1 MANKFLDTSSNFTSA
16 SWKTIDNTSYL
27 DGNNSS
33 VTNSSTSYVASSS
46 FTPGAITV
54 EGVALK
60 IANTSVGPTGTFS
73 MQLWNSTDS
82 AQAGLVQCNLSDLVS
97 IGIKAQTPG
106 GWCYFKFSSPV
117 TLIAAKAYQIRILS
131 SVNGTVAVYRGA
143 TAGDWLRSLV
153 TSTTGTVGAGDILY
167 MGGAIGGVGS
177 VTTIAPVFDNTAT
190 TVFNSLKIGYG
201 CSMTCQNSASTNYN
215 LYTTAQSQI
224 SGSFEIGN
232 SGARIN
238 STSSFTWECQSAAAA
253 GNSIIVGSGGTLRA
267 FGATKT
273 RMARAAANFSAGATS
288 ITTDISTGWENGDL
302 IGIGATSRAATPL
315 TETKTLTAD
324 AAGTTLT
331 ISAVTDLKSGT
342 APVQAPLI
350 NLTSNVNFRGTSAAN
365 TFYISL
371 SGAIATIDFDS
382 ATFRYL
388 GSATTGTRGIGI
400 AASSASNTYKINSCA
415 FYDLHT
421 SAISIEANVSTA
433 QAGTIESTNNVQF
446 GGFSHANNA
455 AATLSAGFT
464 SAKFTGNWVIGCVGA
479 SSISINSLDRRF
491 EIKDNVVNGARGSTN
506 FSITTSANAYSWAQG
521 EISGN
526 RTEACASVGFVL
538 SFVNTIAS
546 NFTAY
551 RCNTYG
557 FQIGLMSDSRIDGL
571 TSFGHTTG
579 SIIHPANTLISDITI
594 DNADVQAG
602 VTETCPRGILTTAN
616 TLLRNYKF
624 SNSNF
629 GTVTPHAAGGDIILV
644 SFTMGDIILIDSTL
658 GSTSQVVLQT
668 ALTRGSSVRIQ
679 KSGGV
684 AGTNKAWWRQG
695 LTVTDSTIYDPST
708 PGSTQSLRATPS
720 SATEDLY
727 FPIGRVGIPAG
738 SGATI
743 TMKVRKS
750 VIGDGA
756 AYNGNQAKIIMLAN
770 AAAGSSFD
778 TDQVV
783 MTSTNAAN
791 GAWETLTYTIPTV
804 SDSTALEFWGQV
816 DGTTGWV
823 NFDTVRVS

>member
-16 SWKTIDNTSYL
+16 NWKTIDATSYL
-27 DGNNSS
+27 DSAATAAY
-33 VTNSSTSYVASSS
+33 VTAVYTSTQN

-54 EGVALK
+54 EGVALRLQF
-60 IANTSVGPTGTFS
+60 ISVTPAGTFNV
-73 MQLWNSTDS
+73 QLWNATD
-82 AQAGLVQCNLSDLVS
+82 AVQAALVTCNVADLAT
-97 IGIKAQTPG
+97 IGVKSLGPN
-106 GWCYFKFSSPV
+106 GWVYFKFSSPV
-117 TLIAAKAYQIRILS
+117 TLTAAKAYQVRVLS
-131 SVNGTVAVYRGA
+131 SSTTQVSLYRDATVNNYSR
-143 TAGDWLRSLV
+143 LLV
-153 TSTTGTVGAGDILY
+153 TSTTGSVAATDGLY
-167 MGGAIGGVGS
+167 MGGNITGAGS
-177 VTTIAPVFDNTAT
+177 VNTIAPTFDNTAT
-190 TVFNSLKIGYG
+190 NVFNFLRIGHG
-201 CSMTCQNSASTNYN
+201 CDMACQNSPSTNYN
-215 LYTTAQSQI
+215 LYTTAQSLI
-224 SGSFEIGN
+224 FGSFEIGN
-232 SGARIN
+232 SVTRLDAT
-238 STSSFTWECQSAAAA
+238 STFTWENQAAVVA
-253 GNSIIVGSGGTLRA
+253 GNGILVGSGGRLTV
-267 FGATKT
+267 FGKTKT

-315 TETKTLTAD
+315 VETKALTAN
-324 AAGTTLT
+324 ASGTTLT
-331 ISAVTDLKSGT
+331 IAAVTNLKLGT
-342 APVQAPLI
+342 APTQAPLI
-350 NLTSNVNFRGTSAAN
+350 NLTSNINFRGSSAVN
-365 TFYISL
+365 TFYMSL
-371 SGAIATIDFDS
+371 SGVGATLDLESI
-382 ATFRYL
+382 TCRYL
-388 GSATTGTRGIGI
+388 GSVSAGFRGIGI
-400 AASSASNTYKINSCA
+400 ASLSQNNTFRVNSCA
-415 FYDLHT
+415 FYDLHA
-421 SAISIEANVSTA
+421 SAIAIEANASTA
-433 QAGTIESTNNVQF
+433 QAGIIEATNNVQF
-446 GGFSHANNA
+446 GGLSHAYNA

-479 SSISINSLDRRF
+479 SSISINSADRRF
-491 EIKDNVVNGARGSTN
+491 KIKDNVVNGAQGSTN
-506 FSITTSANAYSWAQG
+506 FSITTSANAYSWTQG

-526 RTEACASVGFVL
+526 RTEACASAGFVL

-557 FQIGLMSDSRIDGL
+557 IQTQLLSDSRINGL
-571 TSFGHTTG
+571 TSFGHVTG
-579 SIIHPANTLISDITI
+579 TLIIAASSLISDTTI
-594 DNADVQAG
+594 DSADVQAG
-602 VTETCPRGILTTAN
+602 VTETCPRGILTSAN
-616 TLLRNYKF
+616 CLLRNFKF

-629 GTVTPHAAGGDIILV
+629 GTVTQHSAGGDIILV
-644 SFTMGDIILIDSTL
+644 ALTMGEIILIDSTL

-804 SDSTALEFWGQV
+804 SDSTALTFYGQV
-816 DGTTGWV
+816 DGTAGWV
-823 NFDTVRVS
+823 NFDTLRIT

>member
-16 SWKTIDNTSYL
+16 NWKTIDATSYL
-27 DGNNSS
+27 NS
-33 VTNSSTSYVASSS
+33 TATAAYATGTYTATQN

-54 EGVALK
+54 EGVALRLQF
-60 IANTSVGPTGTFS
+60 ISATPAGTFNV
-73 MQLWNSTDS
+73 QLWNSTD
-82 AQAGLVQCNLSDLVS
+82 AVQAALVTCNVADLAT
-97 IGIKAQTPG
+97 IGVKALG
-106 GWCYFKFSSPV
+106 SNGWVYFKFASPV
-117 TLIAAKAYQIRILS
+117 TLTAAKAHQVRVLS
-131 SVNGTVAVYRGA
+131 SSATQVSLHRDGTVNNYSR
-143 TAGDWLRSLV
+143 LLV
-153 TSTTGTVGAGDILY
+153 TSTTGSVAANDGLY
-167 MGGAIGGVGS
+167 MGGNITGAGS
-177 VTTIAPVFDNTAT
+177 VNTIAPTFDNTAT
-190 TVFNSLKIGYG
+190 TVFNFLRVGYG
-201 CSMTCQNSASTNYN
+201 CNMTCQNSASTNYN
-215 LYTTAQSQI
+215 LYTTALSSI
-224 SGSFEIGN
+224 SGSFEVGN
-232 SGARIN
+232 SVTRLD
-238 STSSFTWECQSAAAA
+238 STSSFTWECQSATAA

-267 FGATKT
+267 FGTTKT
-273 RMARAAANFSAGATS
+273 RMARADANFSAGATS
-288 ITTDISTGWENGDL
+288 ITTDISTGWKNGDL

-315 TETKTLTAD
+315 TETKALTAD
-324 AAGTTLT
+324 AVGTTLT
-331 ISAVTDLKSGT
+331 IAAVTNLKLGT

-350 NLTSNVNFRGTSAAN
+350 NLTSNINFRGSSATN

-371 SGAIATIDFDS
+371 NGRDATLDLDS
-382 ATFRYL
+382 ITCRYL
-388 GSATTGTRGIGI
+388 GSVTTGARGIGI
-400 AASSASNTYKINSCA
+400 AALSQDNTFRVNSCA
-415 FYDLHT
+415 FYDLHA
-421 SAISIEANVSTA
+421 SAIAIEANASTA
-433 QAGTIESTNNVQF
+433 QAGIIESTNNVQF
-446 GGFSHANNA
+446 GGLSHAYNA

-479 SSISINSLDRRF
+479 SSISINSADRRF
-491 EIKDNVVNGARGSTN
+491 EVKDNVVNGAQGSTN
-506 FSITTSANAYSWAQG
+506 FVITTSANAYSWTQG

-526 RTEACASVGFVL
+526 RTEACAAVGFAL
-538 SFVNTIAS
+538 GFVNTIAS
-546 NFTAY
+546 NFTTY

-557 FQIGLMSDSRIDGL
+557 IQTQLLSDSRINGL
-571 TSFGHTTG
+571 TSFGHVTG
-579 SIIHPANTLISDITI
+579 TLITAASSLISDMTI
-594 DNADVQAG
+594 DSADVQSG
-602 VTETCPRGILTTAN
+602 VTETCPRGILTAAN
-616 TLLRNYKF
+616 CLLRNFKF

-629 GTVTPHAAGGDIILV
+629 GTVTQHSLGDIILV
-644 SFTMGDIILIDSTL
+644 SLTMGEIILIDSTL

-684 AGTNKAWWRQG
+684 AGTNKGWWRQG

-823 NFDTVRVS
+823 NFDVLRVS

>member
-16 SWKTIDNTSYL
+16 NWKTIDSTSYL
-27 DGNNSS
+27 DA
-33 VTNSSTSYVASSS
+33 TTSAAYATAAYTATQN

-54 EGVALK
+54 EGVALRLQF
-60 IANTSVGPTGTFS
+60 INATPAGTFNV
-73 MQLWNSTDS
+73 QLWNATD
-82 AQAGLVQCNLSDLVS
+82 AVQAALVTCNVADLAT
-97 IGIKAQTPG
+97 IGVKSLGPN
-106 GWCYFKFSSPV
+106 GWVYFKFSSPV
-117 TLIAAKAYQIRILS
+117 TLIAAKAYQVRVLS
-131 SVNGTVAVYRGA
+131 SSTTQVSIYRDATVNNWSR
-143 TAGDWLRSLV
+143 LLV
-153 TSTTGTVGAGDILY
+153 TSTTGSVAATDGLY
-167 MGGAIGGVGS
+167 MGGNIDGAGS
-177 VTTIAPVFDNTAT
+177 VNTIAPTFDNTAT

-288 ITTDISTGWENGDL
+288 ITTDISTGWKNGDL
-302 IGIGATSRAATPL
+302 IGIGATSRGATPL
-315 TETKTLTAD
+315 VETKALTAD
-324 AAGTTLT
+324 AVGTTLT
-331 ISAVTDLKSGT
+331 IAAVTNLKLGT
-342 APVQAPLI
+342 APTQAPLI
-350 NLTSNVNFRGTSAAN
+350 NLTSNINFRGSSAVN
-365 TFYISL
+365 TFYMSL
-371 SGAIATIDFDS
+371 SGVNATLDLDS
-382 ATFRYL
+382 ITCRFL
-388 GSATTGTRGIGI
+388 GSVSAGFRGIGI
-400 AASSASNTYKINSCA
+400 AALSQNNTFRVNSCA
-415 FYDLHT
+415 FYDLHASCIT
-421 SAISIEANVSTA
+421 IEANASTA
-433 QAGTIESTNNVQF
+433 QAGIIESTNNVQY
-446 GGFSHANNA
+446 GGLSHAYNT

-464 SAKFTGNWVIGCVGA
+464 SAKITGNWIIGCVGG
-479 SSISINSLDRRF
+479 SSISINSADRRF
-491 EIKDNVVNGARGSTN
+491 DVQDNLVNGSVGTTN
-506 FSITTSANAYSWAQG
+506 FSIATSVNAYSWSQG
-521 EISGN
+521 IISGN
-526 RTEACASVGFVL
+526 RAECTAAVGFIMSL
-538 SFVNTIAS
+538 VNTNAS

-557 FQIGLMSDSRIDGL
+557 FQLPLVADTRIDGV
-571 TSFGHTTG
+571 TSFGHVTG
-579 SIIHPANTLISDITI
+579 SFIITASAIMCDVLI
-594 DNADVQAG
+594 DNADIQAG
-602 VTETCPRGILTTAN
+602 VTETCPRGLLTSASC
-616 TLLRNYKF
+616 LLKNFVF
-624 SNSNF
+624 SNSGF

-644 SFTMGDIILIDSTL
+644 AFTMGDIILIDSTL

-695 LTVTDSTIYDPST
+695 LTVTDSAIYDPST

-778 TDQVV
+778 TGQVV

-816 DGTTGWV
+816 GGTTGWV
-823 NFDTVRVS
+823 NFDVLRVS